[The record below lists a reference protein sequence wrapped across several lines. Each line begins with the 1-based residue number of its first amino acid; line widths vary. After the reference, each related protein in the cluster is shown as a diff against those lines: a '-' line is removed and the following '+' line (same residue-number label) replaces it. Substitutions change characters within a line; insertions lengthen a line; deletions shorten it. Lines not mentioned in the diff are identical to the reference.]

1 MKCITLKELYDWRE
15 TITTTIEK
23 ATEEREK
30 TIDYKM
36 KLYYEEMGKIGVFQ
50 LNILD
55 RLINQAEQKEN

>member
-1 MKCITLKELYDWRE
+1 MKGITLKELYDWRE

-23 ATEEREK
+23 ATEEYSK
-30 TIDYKM
+30 ATDYKM
-36 KLYYEEMGKIGVFQ
+36 KLYYEEMGKIGAFQ